1 MADPASV
8 SGSQAGRRRIAPERI
23 LAWLSVVGLAYYGA
37 LWLIHQSFYRA
48 FGLSVSM
55 VGVGQAEMVT
65 SAAVFALWVGPLLAY
80 PAVIVRFLFSRARG
94 RGALLEAIFG
104 AVLLIGMLLLL
115 QLAPLEDA
123 MRDIDGSS
131 PSGLG
136 ILAMFLAMVA
146 LLSFVLFVKG
156 LGDLSAAFLFYRG
169 IRPAYKWWL
178 VRRYLGRPR
187 TTEAVFTTYVRARR
201 AARRRA
207 ASRRAAWR
215 RDLRAVGRTY
225 RFALV
230 AVLGLGFFLAVA
242 LLADMAERDA
252 QARIADR
259 KYETN
264 WVYHIFTPGEVAR
277 PVELIAHQQRLR
289 PLEKAKMLYLGTHDG
304 TEVLYDRSA
313 KRAVLVPAGS
323 VTLILRPQ

>member
-1 MADPASV
+1 
-8 SGSQAGRRRIAPERI
+8 
-23 LAWLSVVGLAYYGA
+23 VGLAYYGA

-80 PAVIVRFLFSRARG
+80 PAVIVRFLFSRAQG
-94 RGALLEAIFG
+94 RAALLEATFG
-104 AVLLIGMLLLL
+104 AILLIGTVLLL
-115 QLAPLEDA
+115 QWAPLKDA
-123 MRDIDGSS
+123 MRDLDGNS

-156 LGDLSAAFLFYRG
+156 LGDLSAAAVFYRG
-169 IRPAYKWWL
+169 IRPAYKRWQ
-178 VRRYLGRPR
+178 VRRYLGRVR
-187 TTEAVFTTYVRARR
+187 TTEAVFTTYVPARR
-201 AARRRA
+201 TARRRA
-207 ASRRAAWR
+207 ARRRAAWR

-225 RFALV
+225 RFAFV

-242 LLADMAERDA
+242 LLADVAERDA
-252 QARIADR
+252 QARIAER

-264 WVYHIFTPGEVAR
+264 WVYHLLTPGEVAR
-277 PVELIAHQQRLR
+277 PVELIAHQPRLR
-289 PLEKAKMLYLGTHDG
+289 SLEKAKLLYLGSHDG
-304 TEVLYDRSA
+304 TEVLYDRTA
-313 KRAVLVPAGS
+313 KHAILVPAGS
-323 VTLILRPQ
+323 VTLMLRPQ